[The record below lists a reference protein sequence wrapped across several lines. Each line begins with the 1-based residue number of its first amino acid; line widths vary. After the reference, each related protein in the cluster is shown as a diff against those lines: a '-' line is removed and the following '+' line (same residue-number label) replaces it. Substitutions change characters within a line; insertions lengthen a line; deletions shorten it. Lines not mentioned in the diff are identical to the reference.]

1 MESAVAAASA
11 AFPDWAEQSVLSR
24 QQVMFNLQHLVKNH
38 MVWSEDFL
46 LLVALESTRYHHHC
60 ISLIYYWKIIPTSGL
75 ALLFILTNSLNL
87 KMSILLQLVVYG
99 GVDRAEGGGGKSE
112 LLASRTLTFVLSV
125 PSPSVMVL
133 SPLCTFLLQYNFIM
147 QYCKIIS
154 YFSWFHHL
162 GNSTWMLTALP
173 SPASHRFPASLSVP
187 PPAPPPH

>member
-87 KMSILLQLVVYG
+87 KMSILLQLVIYG
-99 GVDRAEGGGGKSE
+99 GGDRTEGGSLNFS
-112 LLASRTLTFVLSV
+112 LLVPWLLYSRFPPLLLWFSRLFVLFYCNIILLCNIARLFPISPGFTTLGIPLECLPPSLLLPPIDFLPPCLYPP
-125 PSPSVMVL
+125 PSP
-133 SPLCTFLLQYNFIM
+133 
-147 QYCKIIS
+147 
-154 YFSWFHHL
+154 
-162 GNSTWMLTALP
+162 
-173 SPASHRFPASLSVP
+173 
-187 PPAPPPH
+187 PPPH